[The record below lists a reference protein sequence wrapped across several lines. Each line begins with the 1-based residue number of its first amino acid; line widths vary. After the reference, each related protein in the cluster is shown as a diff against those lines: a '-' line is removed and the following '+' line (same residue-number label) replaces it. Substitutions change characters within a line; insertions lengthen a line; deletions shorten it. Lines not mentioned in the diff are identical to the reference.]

1 MLLMAD
7 ENKRCVITTLSPFG
21 KLKRPKPKTVI
32 QPLVFSFDAI
42 TRSFWHV
49 ALWPCNVSCI
59 NITFKPYT
67 FQKFPQILKMTDV
80 TEIKQPLAF
89 IRPNDHM
96 RCFWLGFLIP
106 RVINIKGTVDA
117 RWSTNQVT
125 RHDCCRPPYD
135 LHVGAI
141 PLHHPLAARCHIW

>member
-1 MLLMAD
+1 MCH
-7 ENKRCVITTLSPFG
+7 NHPFSIW
-21 KLKRPKPKTVI
+21 KVEAPKAKNSHSASGFFYFFNF
-32 QPLVFSFDAI
+32 LFDAI
-42 TRSFWHV
+42 TRSFWHI

-59 NITFKPYT
+59 NITFKLYT